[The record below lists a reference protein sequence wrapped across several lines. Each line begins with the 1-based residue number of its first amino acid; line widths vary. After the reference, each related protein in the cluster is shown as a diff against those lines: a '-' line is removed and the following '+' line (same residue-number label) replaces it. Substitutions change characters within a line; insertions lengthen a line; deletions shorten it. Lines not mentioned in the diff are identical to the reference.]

1 MKEDRLGGKKYNCLF
16 PNGMT
21 VNRENPKECRLV
33 ALAKPQHTRPY
44 TGIDLCFCPLAVNK
58 LLLLIRKIDFYKD
71 VQVTQWREEESFQHT
86 ALKQLER
93 YIYTYVEKNETSPP
107 PTFRQFTKICL
118 KWIINLNVKPK
129 TTKRLNK
136 IIV

>member
-1 MKEDRLGGKKYNCLF
+1 
-16 PNGMT
+16 MT
-21 VNRENPKECRLV
+21 VKRENPKECRLV

-71 VQVTQWREEESFQHT
+71 VQVTQWREEKSFQHT

-93 YIYTYVEKNETSPP
+93 YIYTYVEKNEPP

-129 TTKRLNK
+129 ATKRLNK